1 VKGLKNEDGCFHVD
15 LRCRHYGTLRV
26 SFIAE
31 ASVA

>member
-1 VKGLKNEDGCFHVD
+1 MTPPHSAPCDMD
-15 LRCRHYGTLRV
+15 LQCPHYGALRV